1 MNNNKVAK
9 KNIMKVV
16 EGEFIE
22 RLKDICELLQMEDKD
37 MMNILDAN
45 RLLASGAKHTKE
57 EGKKYTGYNV
67 FYAETMSDIKGDVEI
82 DPKDRTTV
90 IGAMWKDLGLKG
102 QAEWNA
108 KASTWQ
114 PKPKEGKEKEKK
126 ERTKQKSLKQLKED
140 FGLVKVEV
148 KEVKGRGRS
157 NSNSSRI
164 KSRSVSRTRTK
175 K

>member
-22 RLKDICELLQMEDKD
+22 RLKDICELLQMGEKD
-37 MMNILDAN
+37 ITNILDAN
-45 RLLASGAKHTKE
+45 RLLSSGAKHEKKE
-57 EGKKYTGYNV
+57 GSKYTGYNV
-67 FYAETMSDIKGDVEI
+67 FYAEVMPEIKANDEVA
-82 DPKDRTTV
+82 PKDRPAV
-90 IGAMWKDLGLKG
+90 IGGMWNELDQKEKDK
-102 QAEWNA
+102 WNA
-108 KASTWQ
+108 KSTNWQ

-126 ERTKQKSLKQLKED
+126 ERNKQKSIKQLKED